1 MMRERSWA
9 TCTCWLGGLD
19 RVVARCMLWRM
30 HWDCLDAWYIG
41 AFGIP
46 PIEAFFG
53 FDLDMRYSYEA

>member
-1 MMRERSWA
+1 
-9 TCTCWLGGLD
+9 
-19 RVVARCMLWRM
+19 MLWRM

-53 FDLDMRYSYEA
+53 FELDMRYSYEHEHEYVDTPLVV